1 MSTFLDV
8 ISGIAL
14 LGGALLALTASIAL
28 VRFPDTMS
36 RMHAGA
42 KPQVLGLLLVLAGA
56 TIRLR
61 GNVDVGMLVL
71 AGMFQLITAS
81 VVAHRLSRAAY
92 RERDR
97 CVRADLLVADELAED
112 EGTGEAM
119 CECEVPPPVAQP
131 RPEPAVREEPVHA
144 QSPNGAGRG

>member
-1 MSTFLDV
+1 MSTFLDI

-14 LGGALLALTASIAL
+14 LAGALLGLTASIAL
-28 VRFPDTMS
+28 IRFPDTMS

-42 KPQVLGLLLVLAGA
+42 KPQVLGLLLVLGGA
-56 TIRLR
+56 AIRLR

-71 AGMFQLITAS
+71 AGLFQLITAS

-97 CVRADLLVADELAED
+97 CVRADLLVTDELAED
-112 EGTGEAM
+112 ENTGQAQ
-119 CECEVPPPVAQP
+119 CECEVPAPVAQP
-131 RPEPAVREEPVHA
+131 QPDRAETENAGHA
-144 QSPNGAGRG
+144 RSGAGRP